1 MGNIVAICIS
11 EARGTQKHEV
21 QNAYLK
27 EDWGIEGDAHA
38 GKWHRQVSLLSVE
51 KVNDFR
57 DKGANVIN
65 GAFGENLVVEGYDL
79 KTIPVGT
86 RFKVGSEVILEMTQ
100 IGKQCHSHCEIFKVM
115 GDCIMPREGVFAKVI
130 HGGEVNRGDAIE
142 IITE

>member
-57 DKGANVIN
+57 DRGANVIN

-100 IGKQCHSHCEIFKVM
+100 IGKQCHSHCEIFKAM